1 MNMFRDLGIA
11 ALTGLGVAL
20 LLTDPTTWTWISL
33 LGPYIAPQVAQAL
46 QFMQDIRPFASIF
59 CYALALAL
67 FMTRIKF

>member
-1 MNMFRDLGIA
+1 MNMFRDLGILA
-11 ALTGLGVAL
+11 FMVLGVAL
-20 LLTDPTTWTWISL
+20 LLSDPTTWGWVSV
-33 LGPYIAPQVAQAL
+33 LGPYIAPQVATAL